1 MEHLKK
7 IRCKLVDCVY
17 EELEHNW
24 ENIDINELEILGP
37 SPCIITRI
45 KENYRWQIIIK
56 GNIDEKLRENIK
68 ELLYELNKSVYNE
81 IRISIDINPNNM
93 S

>member
-24 ENIDINELEILGP
+24 ENIDIDELGEVIDMIKDIEKSIYYESIVEAMEKDGSSKLIKWTQNEEEIDHN
-37 SPCIITRI
+37 R
-45 KENYRWQIIIK
+45 
-56 GNIDEKLRENIK
+56 
-68 ELLYELNKSVYNE
+68 
-81 IRISIDINPNNM
+81 M
-93 S
+93 H

>member
-24 ENIDINELEILGP
+24 ENVD
-37 SPCIITRI
+37 
-45 KENYRWQIIIK
+45 
-56 GNIDEKLRENIK
+56 IDELGEVIDMIKDIEKSIYYESIVEAMEKDGSSKLIK
-68 ELLYELNKSVYNE
+68 WTQNE
-81 IRISIDINPNNM
+81 EEIDHNRM
-93 S
+93 H